1 MGKRYSAYW
10 RSWKNCSVEPALW
23 QSPVKIEF
31 GGALGKSGK
40 RTADHTEE
48 MKSFGSKR
56 NGSFGKLKISRK
68 KTNSPRAAK
77 GTQELRKPPR
87 LLTLMFGSS
96 HLVATGCAAGENAW
110 ATSLD
115 RFGLW
120 GALGLHERRGIPT
133 SVLER

>member
-40 RTADHTEE
+40 RTADQTEE

-56 NGSFGKLKISRK
+56 SGSFGKRKISRK
-68 KTNSPRAAK
+68 KTNSPHAAK
-77 GTQELRKPPR
+77 GT
-87 LLTLMFGSS
+87 
-96 HLVATGCAAGENAW
+96 
-110 ATSLD
+110 
-115 RFGLW
+115 
-120 GALGLHERRGIPT
+120 
-133 SVLER
+133 